1 LPEIIII
8 LLRSKLKIAKDVG
21 ISPFFLIFL
30 ILLPERTS
38 YILIVSR
45 VLELG
50 CGKGE
55 HSLAFAATN
64 PDILYMGVDRKS
76 QPQGVAMGQG
86 QPQGVAPT
94 GPG

>member
-1 LPEIIII
+1 
-8 LLRSKLKIAKDVG
+8 
-21 ISPFFLIFL
+21 
-30 ILLPERTS
+30 
-38 YILIVSR
+38 LIVSR

-76 QPQGVAMGQG
+76 QPQGVA
-86 QPQGVAPT
+86 PT